1 MKKYIITFGICAI
14 ITLVTLSVGTDEPTA
29 EQQNYCEMVD
39 IWNDTQ
45 GEYGWPDYNDNF
57 NEVCEDE

>member
-1 MKKYIITFGICAI
+1 MKRYIVAI
-14 ITLVTLSVGTDEPTA
+14 SLAITLGLVAWLCNTEEPTE

-39 IWNDTQ
+39 IWNDTD

-57 NEVCEDE
+57 DEVCSD